1 MDAQRQ
7 RLLAQIGRTRG
18 TPCYVYFID
27 EVRQRVQALK
37 SVLGGRFEI
46 SYAVKANPNVGLLR
60 GLRPDVALLDVSSA
74 GELQRALSSGC
85 PAAHISFSGPAKRDV
100 ELQAAAE
107 SGCEIVCESADEAEA
122 LSQLGEARG
131 SPLKILLRLNPSRM
145 PRRFG
150 ISMAGRPSQFGIDE
164 EDLPEQLPR
173 LVRLRGVELA
183 GFHIYSGTNCLD
195 ADAIAENFAFFIE
208 LFAQAA
214 QLAGCRPR
222 KLVFGSGFGI
232 PYFAD
237 EMPLE
242 LGALAERIN
251 PQIDALQADP
261 TLAGAQCVLEM
272 GRWLVGPAGYL
283 LTQVI
288 GAKRSRGVDIRLC
301 DAGFNNHINAAGMM
315 GTVIRR
321 NWPFTHLSPQVDA
334 PRRSYML
341 VGPLCT
347 TADVLASQIELP
359 EIRKGDVLAIGA
371 SGAYG
376 LSASPARFI
385 SHPVPAEFIVDD
397 GAITDVSETCP

>member
-173 LVRLRGVELA
+173 LVRL
-183 GFHIYSGTNCLD
+183 
-195 ADAIAENFAFFIE
+195 
-208 LFAQAA
+208 
-214 QLAGCRPR
+214 
-222 KLVFGSGFGI
+222 
-232 PYFAD
+232 
-237 EMPLE
+237 
-242 LGALAERIN
+242 
-251 PQIDALQADP
+251 
-261 TLAGAQCVLEM
+261 
-272 GRWLVGPAGYL
+272 
-283 LTQVI
+283 
-288 GAKRSRGVDIRLC
+288 
-301 DAGFNNHINAAGMM
+301 
-315 GTVIRR
+315 TVRDR
-321 NWPFTHLSPQVDA
+321 
-334 PRRSYML
+334 
-341 VGPLCT
+341 
-347 TADVLASQIELP
+347 
-359 EIRKGDVLAIGA
+359 A
-371 SGAYG
+371 SGADLLPG
-376 LSASPARFI
+376 VQFTLRADAPMGCAQPGANADCVTGKSGSPKETPVKGPAPGARR
-385 SHPVPAEFIVDD
+385 
-397 GAITDVSETCP
+397 